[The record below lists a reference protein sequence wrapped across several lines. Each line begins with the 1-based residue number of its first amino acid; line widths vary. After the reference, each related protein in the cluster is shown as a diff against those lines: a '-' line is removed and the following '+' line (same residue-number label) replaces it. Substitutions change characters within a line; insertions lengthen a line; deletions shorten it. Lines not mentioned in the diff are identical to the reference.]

1 MENAKMTYNSV
12 PVDSRNERVEE
23 PLGSIICETRDA
35 QLETIAVLAEIIN
48 ILHGEQINAPKPPD
62 IKCFVDA
69 CALNREM
76 AFCARDLA
84 RKIREMFGG

>member
-1 MENAKMTYNSV
+1 MENVKMAYNSV

-23 PLGSIICETRDA
+23 PLGSIIGETRDA
-35 QLETIAVLAEIIN
+35 QFETVAVLAEIMN
-48 ILHGEQINAPKPPD
+48 ILH
-62 IKCFVDA
+62 A

-84 RKIREMFGG
+84 RQIREAF